1 MTGGS
6 AEKAIDQLL
15 AAINQ
20 GKDLPRRYQPGVAL
34 GFPDLDVFT
43 PEALDRIKALAGGDP
58 ARTARLSAH
67 VLKIAQRE
75 CAMPVLPD
83 LVDDA
88 AAQIDMER
96 AEAQPDDEHSAPPTD
111 RLSLAPQG
119 MPLPEPSARYAQTEG
134 PQSGGPQTGDRQ
146 TGGAAPGVSVPRRMV
161 RRAAGVLGVLL
172 IAAGVA
178 GYLAYSGRLDTF
190 GGAREIVISTLA
202 AIGVVPPGGEKQEG
216 GSGDSGASSPTE
228 RTAESDP
235 PAGSSGEPAIAE
247 DDRRDEIPNEAVAA
261 DHLPRENDRR
271 ADEAA
276 LAERWPAAGS
286 SGEAAIAEDDRRD
299 EIPNEAVATDH
310 LPREDDRRADEAALA
325 ERWPAAGSSGEP
337 AIAEDDRRDEIPNE
351 AVATDHPPREDDRRA
366 DEAALAERW
375 PELGEAAENAI
386 QQRFREVREQAEQ
399 LHRRQ
404 YEEMQ
409 ARHARELSQ
418 AGAEGADALAQAKDR
433 HQQERAALQRDR
445 DANREF
451 LAAVHGELD
460 QQLKSARRDV
470 ARARQDAA
478 AAGQGESGAP
488 RAISGRL
495 PVHEQPGTPAVSSPA
510 VAAFP
515 EDSTA
520 ADPVAAESGLQPQTD
535 DRQQQSAAMTLES
548 GPESGMESG
557 AESGQ
562 PPGENPGENPVM
574 AASGQTEPPQ
584 DEALEP
590 AAPQMTERPTDQE
603 ATPRT
608 GQPAMAS
615 SPPAEPVP
623 GAVSGAAAPQAAEV
637 ASASEPT
644 PESHLAAAPVGQDV
658 ADLIN
663 RGNALLDLGDLAS
676 ARLFYQLAAGRGSP
690 EGAMLMGMTF
700 DPVYFAR
707 TGIQGTQPRIQDA
720 LHWYDQAIV
729 MGSRPAE
736 GRMAELRSWLEQ
748 SAAAGDARAKA
759 ALQQLR

>member
-1 MTGGS
+1 
-6 AEKAIDQLL
+6 
-15 AAINQ
+15 
-20 GKDLPRRYQPGVAL
+20 
-34 GFPDLDVFT
+34 
-43 PEALDRIKALAGGDP
+43 
-58 ARTARLSAH
+58 
-67 VLKIAQRE
+67 
-75 CAMPVLPD
+75 
-83 LVDDA
+83 
-88 AAQIDMER
+88 
-96 AEAQPDDEHSAPPTD
+96 
-111 RLSLAPQG
+111 
-119 MPLPEPSARYAQTEG
+119 
-134 PQSGGPQTGDRQ
+134 
-146 TGGAAPGVSVPRRMV
+146 
-161 RRAAGVLGVLL
+161 
-172 IAAGVA
+172 
-178 GYLAYSGRLDTF
+178 
-190 GGAREIVISTLA
+190 
-202 AIGVVPPGGEKQEG
+202 
-216 GSGDSGASSPTE
+216 
-228 RTAESDP
+228 
-235 PAGSSGEPAIAE
+235 
-247 DDRRDEIPNEAVAA
+247 
-261 DHLPRENDRR
+261 
-271 ADEAA
+271 
-276 LAERWPAAGS
+276 
-286 SGEAAIAEDDRRD
+286 
-299 EIPNEAVATDH
+299 
-310 LPREDDRRADEAALA
+310 
-325 ERWPAAGSSGEP
+325 
-337 AIAEDDRRDEIPNE
+337 
-351 AVATDHPPREDDRRA
+351 
-366 DEAALAERW
+366 
-375 PELGEAAENAI
+375 
-386 QQRFREVREQAEQ
+386 
-399 LHRRQ
+399 
-404 YEEMQ
+404 
-409 ARHARELSQ
+409 
-418 AGAEGADALAQAKDR
+418 
-433 HQQERAALQRDR
+433 
-445 DANREF
+445 
-451 LAAVHGELD
+451 
-460 QQLKSARRDV
+460 
-470 ARARQDAA
+470 
-478 AAGQGESGAP
+478 
-488 RAISGRL
+488 
-495 PVHEQPGTPAVSSPA
+495 

-548 GPESGMESG
+548 GPESGPESGMDSG